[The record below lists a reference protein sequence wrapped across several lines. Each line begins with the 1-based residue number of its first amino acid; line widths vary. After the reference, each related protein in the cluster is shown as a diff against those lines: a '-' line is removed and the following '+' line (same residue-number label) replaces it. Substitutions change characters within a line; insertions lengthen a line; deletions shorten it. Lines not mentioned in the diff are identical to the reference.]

1 MELIE
6 AVWQEIP
13 DFREH
18 YELPSGLFRTTLPV
32 YDEVVVRELLV
43 NALVHRP
50 YTQRGDIF
58 LNLRVDLL
66 KWSTLAYCLL
76 GSLLEIFFIQQ
87 YGAMNI

>member
-1 MELIE
+1 MWDDYSLSPMEMIE

-58 LNLRVDLL
+58 
-66 KWSTLAYCLL
+66 
-76 GSLLEIFFIQQ
+76 
-87 YGAMNI
+87 